1 MKDKP
6 IFYYIDTVYTAL
18 CFGWIDSTLEKKD
31 GARLQKFIPRQKK
44 QSLIR
49 NKQRKMQMAN

>member
-18 CFGWIDSTLEKKD
+18 CFGWIDSTLEKKMVLD
-31 GARLQKFIPRQKK
+31 CKSLFQGKK
-44 QSLIR
+44 SSH
-49 NKQRKMQMAN
+49 